1 MLGVPFCEVGGYP
14 GGGVGVLEFW
24 LGFIW
29 FLEK

>member
-1 MLGVPFCEVGGYP
+1 MLGVPFCKWGVP
-14 GGGVGVLEFW
+14 RGGVGVLEFW